1 MATLSNAVLDAALSY
16 ISTNCVE
23 ANVKDASVIIVDGIT
38 LDGSNFG
45 AAGDNSGSGGGRKIQ
60 ALVSSSSDMKSIS
73 VNGSSGS
80 ADTIA
85 LLDASAAIHVVASI
99 SGSDVALTSAD
110 QVNLGTFSIIIK
122 DPT

>member
-1 MATLSNAVLDAALSY
+1 MPSLSNAVIDAALTY

-23 ANVKDASVIIVDGIT
+23 ANVKDAATIIVDAIT
-38 LDGSNFG
+38 INSGNFG
-45 AAGDNSGSGGGRKIQ
+45 AIGSGSSGGRKIQ
-60 ALVSSSSDMKSIS
+60 CLVSSASDMAGIA

-80 ADTIA
+80 ADTVA
-85 LLDASAAIHVVASI
+85 LLDASAAVHVVASI

-110 QVNLGTFSIIIK
+110 SVDLGTFSITIA

>member
-1 MATLSNAVLDAALSY
+1 MASLSDDVLDAALDF
-16 ISTNCVE
+16 IATCTE
-23 ANVKDASVIIVDGIT
+23 ANVKDGSTIVVDGIT
-38 LDGSNFG
+38 LDASNFG
-45 AAGDNSGSGGGRKIQ
+45 APTNGSSGGRKIEC
-60 ALVSSSSDMKSIS
+60 LSSDSSDMAGIA

-110 QVNLGTFSIIIK
+110 SVDLGTFSITIA